1 MRRTTLI
8 LADDSAVIVEALGKL
23 LHRDYEILASVGDGE
38 KLIEAA
44 VRLRPDVVVADMN
57 MPAASGLQALR
68 RLKAAGVDTK
78 FVFLT
83 MDGDNAL
90 AFEAFHA
97 GGSAYLLKH
106 SATEELHTAIQEVI
120 QGRTYLTAQI
130 AEGIV
135 ARLSSG

>member
-44 VRLRPDVVVADMN
+44 IRLRPDVVVADMN

-78 FVFLT
+78 FF
-83 MDGDNAL
+83 
-90 AFEAFHA
+90 F
-97 GGSAYLLKH
+97 
-106 SATEELHTAIQEVI
+106 
-120 QGRTYLTAQI
+120 
-130 AEGIV
+130 
-135 ARLSSG
+135 